1 MSVPTL
7 TPTPCHICGSAETQP
22 IPGLETL
29 RGVTSDSQP
38 WPAGARLVTCQ
49 QCGSVQ
55 KVTDSTWQD
64 EVARIYSRYAIY
76 YQSGGLEQAVFD
88 QSSGSAAP
96 RSVRLL
102 EHLTATGRLA
112 ATGRL
117 LDIGCGNGALLRAAA
132 RFLPHWTSVGTELD
146 DRSRA
151 AVEAIPGVERLH
163 VGQPSEAPGTF
174 DMITMVHVLEHLDS
188 PITFLE
194 RLRERLTDDGLLVI
208 EVPEFTQN
216 PFDLLIR
223 DHCTHF
229 TADTL
234 ALAVPNAGF
243 EIVTV
248 ERGWVAKEITLLA
261 RPATDR
267 QRTPSALSVD
277 DAVRTAWQAQ
287 ASVRWLEH
295 VRQLANGL
303 AGRSPFGVFG
313 TANAATWLASEVG
326 TDRVAFFVDE
336 DPGRIGRQHFERPIC
351 APRDVPESARV
362 LVAVPDPIGL
372 AIAERLRQ
380 VRPDVESHTLPPLP
394 ES

>member
-1 MSVPTL
+1 MSVSAL
-7 TPTPCHICGSAETQP
+7 TPTPCHICGSAETRP
-22 IPGLETL
+22 VHGLETL

-55 KVTDSTWQD
+55 KVTDSTWQE

-102 EHLTATGRLA
+102 EHLIATARLP

-132 RFLPHWTSVGTELD
+132 RFLSGWTFVGTELD
-146 DRSRA
+146 DRSRSI
-151 AVEAIPGVERLH
+151 VEAIPGVERLH

-194 RLRERLTDDGLLVI
+194 RLRERLTENGLLVI

-229 TADTL
+229 TAETL
-234 ALAVPNAGF
+234 ALAVPSAGF

-248 ERGWVAKEITLLA
+248 ERGWIAKELTLLA
-261 RPATDR
+261 RPATGR
-267 QRTPSALSVD
+267 QRTLPALSAG
-277 DAVRTAWQAQ
+277 DAVRKARQAQ
-287 ASVRWLEH
+287 ASVSWLEH
-295 VRQLANGL
+295 VRQLASAL
-303 AGRSPFGVFG
+303 AVRPPFGLFG

-351 APRDVPESARV
+351 ALRDVPESARV
-362 LVAVPDPIGL
+362 LVAVPDPIGS
-372 AIAERLRQ
+372 AIAERLRGA
-380 VRPDVESHTLPPLP
+380 RPDVETHILPSL
-394 ES
+394 SDS